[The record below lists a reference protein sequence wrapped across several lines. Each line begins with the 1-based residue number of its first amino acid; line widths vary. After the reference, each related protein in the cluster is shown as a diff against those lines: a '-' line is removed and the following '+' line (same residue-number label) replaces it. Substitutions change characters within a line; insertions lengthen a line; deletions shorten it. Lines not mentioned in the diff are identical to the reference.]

1 MPWAPSYASA
11 DDLRE
16 FVRIDDSADDDQIA
30 AALDAAS
37 RSIDYACDPREDH
50 YRQFGQ
56 TEDVEDRFYTVELRG
71 YDVPVR
77 GQWVAVTDDI
87 ASPIG
92 LEVAVDSGTGD
103 FAEVTGTTLLPRNAT
118 ATGRPAF
125 MISFA
130 RSSLPTPSPLADAV
144 KVTATWG
151 WPAVPATIREATLIQ
166 SSRLLARRDAPF
178 GVAGSAET
186 QSEMRLLAKLDPDV
200 ENMIKPFARKIGPV
214 LA

>member
-1 MPWAPSYASA
+1 MPWAPAYAST
-11 DDLRE
+11 DELRE
-16 FVRIDDSADDDQIA
+16 FVRIDDAADDEQIA

-50 YRQFGQ
+50 FRQFGQ
-56 TEDVEDRFYTVELRG
+56 TDAVEDRFYTVELRG
-71 YDVPVR
+71 YDAPVR

-87 ASPIG
+87 ASPAG
-92 LEVAVDSGTGD
+92 LVVAVDDGAGLVG
-103 FAEVTGTTLLPRNAT
+103 VTGTILLPRNAT
-118 ATGRPAF
+118 ATGRPCF

-130 RSSLPTPSPLADAV
+130 RSSLPTPPVVADAV
-144 KVTATWG
+144 KVSAVWG
-151 WPAVPATIREATLIQ
+151 WPAVPATVREACLIQ
-166 SSRLLARRDAPF
+166 GSRLLARRDAPF